1 MIVEEIFRPA
11 TLTIVQSDFKKFFS
25 PPYLLEGQI
34 SEFLNIFTKKRLHRR
49 STQSHFNLTFMSSKN
64 NLFTIRYRVEHPLL

>member
-1 MIVEEIFRPA
+1 
-11 TLTIVQSDFKKFFS
+11 
-25 PPYLLEGQI
+25 LLEGQI